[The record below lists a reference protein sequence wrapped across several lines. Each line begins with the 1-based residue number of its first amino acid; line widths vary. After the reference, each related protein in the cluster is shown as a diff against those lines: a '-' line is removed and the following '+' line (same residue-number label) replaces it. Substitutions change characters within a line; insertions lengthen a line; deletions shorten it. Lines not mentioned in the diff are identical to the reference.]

1 MIHYHGTPI
10 TPKSSL
16 LEMSGRHFC
25 VSFAEPRDLEDCL
38 RIGQSVMLDNGAFSA
53 FTRGKQMDF
62 EGYYQWVDEHLQH
75 PHWAVVPDVI
85 DGTAE
90 QQRQLIEQWP
100 FPRELSA
107 PVWHL
112 GLSLEWLVE
121 LATEWPRICLGSSGA
136 YWQVGSPAW
145 CERMD
150 QAYEVLT
157 RQFKRLPWVHGMRM
171 LGQSGNRWP
180 LASADSTNVARNFK
194 RNQEHPDEMAGRIDA
209 IQPARRWKQSAQMG
223 LV

>member
-1 MIHYHGTPI
+1 VIHYHGTPI

-62 EGYYQWVDEHLQH
+62 EGYYQWVDEHLRH

-85 DGTAE
+85 DGTVE

-121 LATEWPRICLGSSGA
+121 LATDWPRICLGSSGA

-223 LV
+223 

>member
-1 MIHYHGTPI
+1 VIHYHGTPI

-85 DGTAE
+85 DGTVE

-121 LATEWPRICLGSSGA
+121 LATDWPRICLGSSGA

>member
-10 TPKSSL
+10 TPKNSL

-38 RIGQSVMLDNGAFSA
+38 RIGQSVMLDNGAFST

-85 DGTAE
+85 DGTVE

-136 YWQVGSPAW
+136 YWQVGSSAW

-150 QAYEVLT
+150 QAYELLT
-157 RQFKRLPWVHGMRM
+157 KQFKRLPWVHGMRM

-194 RNQEHPDEMAGRIDA
+194 RNQEHPDEMASRIDA

>member
-62 EGYYQWVDEHLQH
+62 EGYYQWVDEHLRH

-85 DGTAE
+85 DGTVE

-121 LATEWPRICLGSSGA
+121 LATDWPRICLGSSGA

-223 LV
+223 

>member
-75 PHWAVVPDVI
+75 LHWAVVPDVI

-194 RNQEHPDEMAGRIDA
+194 RNQEQPDEMAGRIDA